1 MYSKTHRRTTRPA
14 PAKKLP
20 KGEQAELA
28 YRHTRLNF
36 RLELNRTRAALRP
49 WCLAKSYCFLAIFVD
64 CGPPYHS
71 WQRGQPPLL
80 ISTFEHKGSLQKLLK
95 TAMLEVEELD
105 SPNAVPPKTPPPNY
119 GQATALP
126 PKPRFA
132 AMLPPDEPAPELD
145 ETTKQQL
152 RAVFAACDD
161 GRGLD
166 APRTREAVR
175 ALGLGDGEAAVDRF
189 LAARGGAR
197 FLSCDAFCEAAAAE
211 LDRAR
216 GAEPELLKLLALFD
230 DGGAGTL
237 DRETLRHLL
246 CDFASPE
253 RLTPDEF
260 DELDLGNS
268 VDYRAYVRSLMAT
281 T

>member
-1 MYSKTHRRTTRPA
+1 M
-14 PAKKLP
+14 
-20 KGEQAELA
+20 
-28 YRHTRLNF
+28 
-36 RLELNRTRAALRP
+36 
-49 WCLAKSYCFLAIFVD
+49 
-64 CGPPYHS
+64 HS
-71 WQRGQPPLL
+71 PQRRGQ
-80 ISTFEHKGSLQKLLK
+80 
-95 TAMLEVEELD
+95 VEELD
-105 SPNAVPPKTPPPNY
+105 SPNALPPKTPPPNY

-132 AMLPPDEPAPELD
+132 ATLPPDESAPSVRARVELLPSAPPPPELD

-189 LAARGGAR
+189 LEARRGAR
-197 FLSCDAFCEAAAAE
+197 FLSCDAFCDAAAAE
-211 LDRAR
+211 LDKAR
-216 GAEPELLKLLALFD
+216 GAESELLKLLALFD
-230 DGGAGTL
+230 DQGSGTL
-237 DRETLRHLL
+237 DKETLRHLL

-260 DELDLGNS
+260 DELNLGNS
-268 VDYRAYVRSLMAT
+268 VDYRDYVRSLT

>member
-1 MYSKTHRRTTRPA
+1 
-14 PAKKLP
+14 
-20 KGEQAELA
+20 
-28 YRHTRLNF
+28 
-36 RLELNRTRAALRP
+36 
-49 WCLAKSYCFLAIFVD
+49 
-64 CGPPYHS
+64 
-71 WQRGQPPLL
+71 
-80 ISTFEHKGSLQKLLK
+80 
-95 TAMLEVEELD
+95 MLEVEELD
-105 SPNAVPPKTPPPNY
+105 SPNAYPPKTPPPNY

-132 AMLPPDEPAPELD
+132 AMLPPDESAPELD

-230 DGGAGTL
+230 DGGSGTL

>member
-1 MYSKTHRRTTRPA
+1 M
-14 PAKKLP
+14 
-20 KGEQAELA
+20 Q
-28 YRHTRLNF
+28 
-36 RLELNRTRAALRP
+36 
-49 WCLAKSYCFLAIFVD
+49 
-64 CGPPYHS
+64 
-71 WQRGQPPLL
+71 
-80 ISTFEHKGSLQKLLK
+80 
-95 TAMLEVEELD
+95 VEELD
-105 SPNAVPPKTPPPNY
+105 SPNAYPPKTPPPNY

-132 AMLPPDEPAPELD
+132 STTTLPARLPPGESAPSVRARAELLPSAPPSPEPD

-189 LAARGGAR
+189 MEARGGAR

-230 DGGAGTL
+230 DGGSGTL

-268 VDYRAYVRSLMAT
+268 VDYRQYVRSLMAT

>member
-1 MYSKTHRRTTRPA
+1 M
-14 PAKKLP
+14 
-20 KGEQAELA
+20 Q
-28 YRHTRLNF
+28 
-36 RLELNRTRAALRP
+36 
-49 WCLAKSYCFLAIFVD
+49 
-64 CGPPYHS
+64 
-71 WQRGQPPLL
+71 
-80 ISTFEHKGSLQKLLK
+80 
-95 TAMLEVEELD
+95 VEELD
-105 SPNAVPPKTPPPNY
+105 SPSNAYPPKTPPPNY

-132 AMLPPDEPAPELD
+132 APLPPARLPPDESTPELD

-189 LAARGGAR
+189 LEARGGAR

-216 GAEPELLKLLALFD
+216 GAESELLKLLALFD
-230 DGGAGTL
+230 EEGSGTL
-237 DRETLRHLL
+237 NKETLRHLL

-260 DELDLGNS
+260 DELDLGANI
-268 VDYRAYVRSLMAT
+268 DYRAYVRSLT

>member
-1 MYSKTHRRTTRPA
+1 M
-14 PAKKLP
+14 
-20 KGEQAELA
+20 Q
-28 YRHTRLNF
+28 
-36 RLELNRTRAALRP
+36 
-49 WCLAKSYCFLAIFVD
+49 
-64 CGPPYHS
+64 
-71 WQRGQPPLL
+71 
-80 ISTFEHKGSLQKLLK
+80 
-95 TAMLEVEELD
+95 VEELD
-105 SPNAVPPKTPPPNY
+105 SPNAYPPKTPPPNY

-132 AMLPPDEPAPELD
+132 ATTTLPPARLPPDESAPSVRARAELLPSAPPPPELD

-230 DGGAGTL
+230 DGGSGTL

-260 DELDLGNS
+260 DELDLGTS
-268 VDYRAYVRSLMAT
+268 VDYRQYVRSLMAT

>member
-1 MYSKTHRRTTRPA
+1 M
-14 PAKKLP
+14 
-20 KGEQAELA
+20 Q
-28 YRHTRLNF
+28 
-36 RLELNRTRAALRP
+36 
-49 WCLAKSYCFLAIFVD
+49 
-64 CGPPYHS
+64 
-71 WQRGQPPLL
+71 
-80 ISTFEHKGSLQKLLK
+80 
-95 TAMLEVEELD
+95 VEELD
-105 SPNAVPPKTPPPNY
+105 SPNAYPPKTPPPNY

-132 AMLPPDEPAPELD
+132 AAARPPPGESAPSVRARAELLPSAPPPPELD

-189 LAARGGAR
+189 LEARRGAR

-230 DGGAGTL
+230 DGGSGTL

-260 DELDLGNS
+260 GELDLDNT

>member
-1 MYSKTHRRTTRPA
+1 M
-14 PAKKLP
+14 
-20 KGEQAELA
+20 
-28 YRHTRLNF
+28 
-36 RLELNRTRAALRP
+36 
-49 WCLAKSYCFLAIFVD
+49 
-64 CGPPYHS
+64 HS
-71 WQRGQPPLL
+71 PQRRGQ
-80 ISTFEHKGSLQKLLK
+80 
-95 TAMLEVEELD
+95 VEELD
-105 SPNAVPPKTPPPNY
+105 SPSNAYPPKTPPPNY

-132 AMLPPDEPAPELD
+132 STTTLPPNESAPELD

-189 LAARGGAR
+189 LEARGGAR

-216 GAEPELLKLLALFD
+216 GAESELLKLLALFD
-230 DGGAGTL
+230 EEGSGTL
-237 DRETLRHLL
+237 NKETLRHLL

-260 DELDLGNS
+260 DELDLGANI
-268 VDYRAYVRSLMAT
+268 DYRAYVRSLT

>member
-1 MYSKTHRRTTRPA
+1 M
-14 PAKKLP
+14 
-20 KGEQAELA
+20 Q
-28 YRHTRLNF
+28 
-36 RLELNRTRAALRP
+36 
-49 WCLAKSYCFLAIFVD
+49 
-64 CGPPYHS
+64 
-71 WQRGQPPLL
+71 
-80 ISTFEHKGSLQKLLK
+80 
-95 TAMLEVEELD
+95 VEELD
-105 SPNAVPPKTPPPNY
+105 SPSNAYPPKTPPPNY

-132 AMLPPDEPAPELD
+132 AQQRLPPDESPPELD

-189 LAARGGAR
+189 LAARKGAK
-197 FLSCDAFCEAAAAE
+197 FLSRDAFCEAAAAE

-216 GAEPELLKLLALFD
+216 GAESELLKLLALFD
-230 DGGAGTL
+230 DGGSGTL

-246 CDFASPE
+246 CDFVSPE
-253 RLTPDEF
+253 RLTRDEF
-260 DELDLGNS
+260 DELNLGNS
-268 VDYRAYVRSLMAT
+268 VDYRAYVRSLT

>member
-1 MYSKTHRRTTRPA
+1 M
-14 PAKKLP
+14 
-20 KGEQAELA
+20 Q
-28 YRHTRLNF
+28 
-36 RLELNRTRAALRP
+36 
-49 WCLAKSYCFLAIFVD
+49 
-64 CGPPYHS
+64 
-71 WQRGQPPLL
+71 
-80 ISTFEHKGSLQKLLK
+80 
-95 TAMLEVEELD
+95 VEELD
-105 SPNAVPPKTPPPNY
+105 SPNAYPPKTPPPNY

-132 AMLPPDEPAPELD
+132 AMLPRDESAPELD

-230 DGGAGTL
+230 DGGSGTL

-260 DELDLGNS
+260 EEFAQDSGKNI
-268 VDYRAYVRSLMAT
+268 DYRAYVRSLMAT

>member
-1 MYSKTHRRTTRPA
+1 M
-14 PAKKLP
+14 
-20 KGEQAELA
+20 Q
-28 YRHTRLNF
+28 
-36 RLELNRTRAALRP
+36 
-49 WCLAKSYCFLAIFVD
+49 
-64 CGPPYHS
+64 
-71 WQRGQPPLL
+71 
-80 ISTFEHKGSLQKLLK
+80 
-95 TAMLEVEELD
+95 VEELD
-105 SPNAVPPKTPPPNY
+105 SPSNAYPPKTPPPNY

-132 AMLPPDEPAPELD
+132 STTLPPARPPPDESAPSVRARAELLPAPSPPELD

-189 LAARGGAR
+189 MEARGGAR

-211 LDRAR
+211 LDKAR
-216 GAEPELLKLLALFD
+216 GAESELLKLLALFD
-230 DGGAGTL
+230 DQGSGTL

-260 DELDLGNS
+260 DELNLGNS
-268 VDYRAYVRSLMAT
+268 VDYRAYVRSLT

>member
-1 MYSKTHRRTTRPA
+1 M
-14 PAKKLP
+14 
-20 KGEQAELA
+20 
-28 YRHTRLNF
+28 
-36 RLELNRTRAALRP
+36 
-49 WCLAKSYCFLAIFVD
+49 
-64 CGPPYHS
+64 HS
-71 WQRGQPPLL
+71 PQRRGQ
-80 ISTFEHKGSLQKLLK
+80 
-95 TAMLEVEELD
+95 VEELD
-105 SPNAVPPKTPPPNY
+105 SPNALPPKTPPPNY

-132 AMLPPDEPAPELD
+132 ATLPPDESAPSVRARVELLPSAPPPPELD

-189 LAARGGAR
+189 MEARGGAR

-211 LDRAR
+211 LDKAR
-216 GAEPELLKLLALFD
+216 GAESELMKLLALFD
-230 DGGAGTL
+230 EQGSGTL

-260 DELDLGNS
+260 DELDLGANI
-268 VDYRAYVRSLMAT
+268 DYRAYVRSLT

>member
-1 MYSKTHRRTTRPA
+1 MH
-14 PAKKLP
+14 
-20 KGEQAELA
+20 
-28 YRHTRLNF
+28 
-36 RLELNRTRAALRP
+36 
-49 WCLAKSYCFLAIFVD
+49 
-64 CGPPYHS
+64 
-71 WQRGQPPLL
+71 
-80 ISTFEHKGSLQKLLK
+80 
-95 TAMLEVEELD
+95 VEELD
-105 SPNAVPPKTPPPNY
+105 SPNALPPKTPPPNY

-132 AMLPPDEPAPELD
+132 STTTLPPARLPPDEPAPSVRARAELLPSAPPPPELD

-230 DGGAGTL
+230 DGGSGTL

-260 DELDLGNS
+260 DELNLGNS
-268 VDYRAYVRSLMAT
+268 VDYRAYVRSLT

>member
-1 MYSKTHRRTTRPA
+1 M
-14 PAKKLP
+14 
-20 KGEQAELA
+20 
-28 YRHTRLNF
+28 
-36 RLELNRTRAALRP
+36 
-49 WCLAKSYCFLAIFVD
+49 
-64 CGPPYHS
+64 HS
-71 WQRGQPPLL
+71 PQRRGQ
-80 ISTFEHKGSLQKLLK
+80 
-95 TAMLEVEELD
+95 VEELD
-105 SPNAVPPKTPPPNY
+105 SPNALPPKTPPPNY

-132 AMLPPDEPAPELD
+132 ATLPPDESAPSVRARVELLPSAPPPPELD

-189 LAARGGAR
+189 MEARRGAR

-216 GAEPELLKLLALFD
+216 GAESELLKLLALFD
-230 DGGAGTL
+230 DQGSGTL

-260 DELDLGNS
+260 DELNLGNS
-268 VDYRAYVRSLMAT
+268 VDYRAYVRSLT

>member
-1 MYSKTHRRTTRPA
+1 M
-14 PAKKLP
+14 
-20 KGEQAELA
+20 
-28 YRHTRLNF
+28 
-36 RLELNRTRAALRP
+36 
-49 WCLAKSYCFLAIFVD
+49 
-64 CGPPYHS
+64 HS
-71 WQRGQPPLL
+71 PQRRGQ
-80 ISTFEHKGSLQKLLK
+80 
-95 TAMLEVEELD
+95 VEELD
-105 SPNAVPPKTPPPNY
+105 SPNALPPKTPPPNY

-132 AMLPPDEPAPELD
+132 ATLPPDESAPSVRARVELLPSAPPPPELD

-211 LDRAR
+211 LDKAR
-216 GAEPELLKLLALFD
+216 GAESELMKLLALFD
-230 DGGAGTL
+230 EQGSGTL

-260 DELDLGNS
+260 DELNLGNS
-268 VDYRAYVRSLMAT
+268 VDYRAYVRSLT

>member
-1 MYSKTHRRTTRPA
+1 M
-14 PAKKLP
+14 
-20 KGEQAELA
+20 
-28 YRHTRLNF
+28 
-36 RLELNRTRAALRP
+36 
-49 WCLAKSYCFLAIFVD
+49 
-64 CGPPYHS
+64 HS
-71 WQRGQPPLL
+71 PQRRGQ
-80 ISTFEHKGSLQKLLK
+80 
-95 TAMLEVEELD
+95 VEELD
-105 SPNAVPPKTPPPNY
+105 SPNALPPKTPPPNY

-132 AMLPPDEPAPELD
+132 ATLPPDESAPSVRARVELLPSAPPPPELD

-189 LAARGGAR
+189 MEARRGAR

-211 LDRAR
+211 LDKAR
-216 GAEPELLKLLALFD
+216 GAESELMKLLALFD
-230 DGGAGTL
+230 EQGSGTL

-260 DELDLGNS
+260 DELNLGNS
-268 VDYRAYVRSLMAT
+268 VDYRAYVRSLT

>member
-1 MYSKTHRRTTRPA
+1 M
-14 PAKKLP
+14 
-20 KGEQAELA
+20 Q
-28 YRHTRLNF
+28 
-36 RLELNRTRAALRP
+36 
-49 WCLAKSYCFLAIFVD
+49 
-64 CGPPYHS
+64 
-71 WQRGQPPLL
+71 
-80 ISTFEHKGSLQKLLK
+80 
-95 TAMLEVEELD
+95 VEELD
-105 SPNAVPPKTPPPNY
+105 SPNAYPPKTPPPNY

-132 AMLPPDEPAPELD
+132 STTTLPARLPPGESAPSVRARAELLPSAPPSPELD

-189 LAARGGAR
+189 LEARGGAR

-230 DGGAGTL
+230 DGGSGTL

-260 DELDLGNS
+260 DELDLGDS

>member
-1 MYSKTHRRTTRPA
+1 M
-14 PAKKLP
+14 
-20 KGEQAELA
+20 Q
-28 YRHTRLNF
+28 
-36 RLELNRTRAALRP
+36 
-49 WCLAKSYCFLAIFVD
+49 
-64 CGPPYHS
+64 
-71 WQRGQPPLL
+71 
-80 ISTFEHKGSLQKLLK
+80 
-95 TAMLEVEELD
+95 VEELD
-105 SPNAVPPKTPPPNY
+105 SPNAYPPKTPPPNY

-132 AMLPPDEPAPELD
+132 ATLPPDESAPSVRARVELLPSAPPPPELD

-189 LAARGGAR
+189 LEARGGAR

-211 LDRAR
+211 LDKAR
-216 GAEPELLKLLALFD
+216 GAESELLKLLALFD
-230 DGGAGTL
+230 DGGSGTL

-260 DELDLGNS
+260 EELDLGANI
-268 VDYRAYVRSLMAT
+268 DYRQYVRSLMAT

>member
-1 MYSKTHRRTTRPA
+1 M
-14 PAKKLP
+14 
-20 KGEQAELA
+20 Q
-28 YRHTRLNF
+28 
-36 RLELNRTRAALRP
+36 
-49 WCLAKSYCFLAIFVD
+49 
-64 CGPPYHS
+64 
-71 WQRGQPPLL
+71 
-80 ISTFEHKGSLQKLLK
+80 
-95 TAMLEVEELD
+95 VEELD
-105 SPNAVPPKTPPPNY
+105 SPNAYPPKTPPPNY

-132 AMLPPDEPAPELD
+132 AAARPPPGESAPSVRARAELLPSAPPPPELD

-189 LAARGGAR
+189 MEARRGAR

-216 GAEPELLKLLALFD
+216 GAESELLKLLALFD
-230 DGGAGTL
+230 EQGSGTL

-260 DELDLGNS
+260 EELDLGANI
-268 VDYRAYVRSLMAT
+268 DYRQYVRSLMAT

>member
-1 MYSKTHRRTTRPA
+1 M
-14 PAKKLP
+14 
-20 KGEQAELA
+20 
-28 YRHTRLNF
+28 
-36 RLELNRTRAALRP
+36 
-49 WCLAKSYCFLAIFVD
+49 
-64 CGPPYHS
+64 HS
-71 WQRGQPPLL
+71 PQRRGQ
-80 ISTFEHKGSLQKLLK
+80 
-95 TAMLEVEELD
+95 VEELD
-105 SPNAVPPKTPPPNY
+105 SPNALPPKTPPPNY

-132 AMLPPDEPAPELD
+132 ATLPPDESAPSVRARVELLPSAPPPPELD

-189 LAARGGAR
+189 LEARRGAR

-216 GAEPELLKLLALFD
+216 GAESELMKLLALFD
-230 DGGAGTL
+230 EQGSGTL

-260 DELDLGNS
+260 DELNLGNS
-268 VDYRAYVRSLMAT
+268 VDYRAYVRSLT

>member
-1 MYSKTHRRTTRPA
+1 
-14 PAKKLP
+14 
-20 KGEQAELA
+20 
-28 YRHTRLNF
+28 
-36 RLELNRTRAALRP
+36 
-49 WCLAKSYCFLAIFVD
+49 
-64 CGPPYHS
+64 
-71 WQRGQPPLL
+71 
-80 ISTFEHKGSLQKLLK
+80 
-95 TAMLEVEELD
+95 MLEVEELD
-105 SPNAVPPKTPPPNY
+105 SPNAYPPKTPPPNY

-132 AMLPPDEPAPELD
+132 AARPPPGESAPSVRARAELLPSAPPPPELD

-152 RAVFAACDD
+152 RAVFATCDD

-189 LAARGGAR
+189 MEARRGAR

-216 GAEPELLKLLALFD
+216 GAESELLKLLALFD
-230 DGGAGTL
+230 DGGSGTL

-260 DELDLGNS
+260 EELDLGANI
-268 VDYRAYVRSLMAT
+268 DYRQYVRSLMAT

>member
-1 MYSKTHRRTTRPA
+1 M
-14 PAKKLP
+14 
-20 KGEQAELA
+20 Q
-28 YRHTRLNF
+28 
-36 RLELNRTRAALRP
+36 
-49 WCLAKSYCFLAIFVD
+49 
-64 CGPPYHS
+64 
-71 WQRGQPPLL
+71 
-80 ISTFEHKGSLQKLLK
+80 
-95 TAMLEVEELD
+95 VEELD
-105 SPNAVPPKTPPPNY
+105 SPNAYPPKTPPPNY

-132 AMLPPDEPAPELD
+132 AARPPPGESAPSVRARAELLPSAPPPPELD

-189 LAARGGAR
+189 LEARGGAR

-216 GAEPELLKLLALFD
+216 GAESELLKLLALFD
-230 DGGAGTL
+230 DGGSGTL

-268 VDYRAYVRSLMAT
+268 VDYRAYVRSLT

>member
-1 MYSKTHRRTTRPA
+1 M
-14 PAKKLP
+14 
-20 KGEQAELA
+20 Q
-28 YRHTRLNF
+28 
-36 RLELNRTRAALRP
+36 
-49 WCLAKSYCFLAIFVD
+49 
-64 CGPPYHS
+64 
-71 WQRGQPPLL
+71 
-80 ISTFEHKGSLQKLLK
+80 
-95 TAMLEVEELD
+95 VEELD
-105 SPNAVPPKTPPPNY
+105 SPNAYPPKTPPPNY

-132 AMLPPDEPAPELD
+132 ATARLPPDESAPELD

-189 LAARGGAR
+189 MEARRGAR

-230 DGGAGTL
+230 DGGSGTL

-260 DELDLGNS
+260 DELNLGNS
-268 VDYRAYVRSLMAT
+268 VDYRAYVRSLT

>member
-1 MYSKTHRRTTRPA
+1 M
-14 PAKKLP
+14 
-20 KGEQAELA
+20 Q
-28 YRHTRLNF
+28 
-36 RLELNRTRAALRP
+36 
-49 WCLAKSYCFLAIFVD
+49 
-64 CGPPYHS
+64 
-71 WQRGQPPLL
+71 
-80 ISTFEHKGSLQKLLK
+80 
-95 TAMLEVEELD
+95 VEELD
-105 SPNAVPPKTPPPNY
+105 SPNAYPPKTPPPNY

-132 AMLPPDEPAPELD
+132 AAARPPPNESAPSVRARAELLPSAPRPPELD

-189 LAARGGAR
+189 LAARSGAR

-230 DGGAGTL
+230 DGGSGTL

-260 DELDLGNS
+260 DELDLGQS
-268 VDYRAYVRSLMAT
+268 VDYRAYVRSLT

>member
-1 MYSKTHRRTTRPA
+1 
-14 PAKKLP
+14 
-20 KGEQAELA
+20 
-28 YRHTRLNF
+28 
-36 RLELNRTRAALRP
+36 
-49 WCLAKSYCFLAIFVD
+49 
-64 CGPPYHS
+64 
-71 WQRGQPPLL
+71 
-80 ISTFEHKGSLQKLLK
+80 
-95 TAMLEVEELD
+95 MLEVEELD
-105 SPNAVPPKTPPPNY
+105 SPNAYPPKTPPPNY

-132 AMLPPDEPAPELD
+132 STTTLPPARPPPGESAPSVRARAELLPSAPPPPELD

-189 LAARGGAR
+189 LAARSGAR

-230 DGGAGTL
+230 DGGSGTL

-260 DELDLGNS
+260 DELNLGNS
-268 VDYRAYVRSLMAT
+268 VDYRDYVRSLT

>member
-1 MYSKTHRRTTRPA
+1 M
-14 PAKKLP
+14 
-20 KGEQAELA
+20 Q
-28 YRHTRLNF
+28 
-36 RLELNRTRAALRP
+36 
-49 WCLAKSYCFLAIFVD
+49 
-64 CGPPYHS
+64 
-71 WQRGQPPLL
+71 
-80 ISTFEHKGSLQKLLK
+80 
-95 TAMLEVEELD
+95 VEELD
-105 SPNAVPPKTPPPNY
+105 SPTNAYPPKTPPPNY

-132 AMLPPDEPAPELD
+132 ATTTLPPARLPPNESAPPPPELD

-189 LAARGGAR
+189 LAARKGAK

-216 GAEPELLKLLALFD
+216 GAESELLKLLALFD
-230 DGGAGTL
+230 EQGSGTL

-260 DELDLGNS
+260 DELDLGNT

>member
-1 MYSKTHRRTTRPA
+1 M
-14 PAKKLP
+14 
-20 KGEQAELA
+20 Q
-28 YRHTRLNF
+28 
-36 RLELNRTRAALRP
+36 
-49 WCLAKSYCFLAIFVD
+49 
-64 CGPPYHS
+64 
-71 WQRGQPPLL
+71 
-80 ISTFEHKGSLQKLLK
+80 
-95 TAMLEVEELD
+95 VEELD
-105 SPNAVPPKTPPPNY
+105 SPNAYPPKTPPPNY

-132 AMLPPDEPAPELD
+132 ATTTLPGESAPELD

-152 RAVFAACDD
+152 RAVFAACDG

-211 LDRAR
+211 LDKAR
-216 GAEPELLKLLALFD
+216 GAESELLKLLALFD
-230 DGGAGTL
+230 DGGSGTL

-260 DELDLGNS
+260 DELDLGQS
-268 VDYRAYVRSLMAT
+268 VDYRDYVRSLT

>member
-1 MYSKTHRRTTRPA
+1 M
-14 PAKKLP
+14 
-20 KGEQAELA
+20 
-28 YRHTRLNF
+28 
-36 RLELNRTRAALRP
+36 
-49 WCLAKSYCFLAIFVD
+49 
-64 CGPPYHS
+64 HS
-71 WQRGQPPLL
+71 PQRRGQ
-80 ISTFEHKGSLQKLLK
+80 
-95 TAMLEVEELD
+95 VEELD
-105 SPNAVPPKTPPPNY
+105 SPSNAYPPKTPPPNY

-132 AMLPPDEPAPELD
+132 STTTLPPNESAPELD

-189 LAARGGAR
+189 MEARRGAR

-211 LDRAR
+211 LDKAR
-216 GAEPELLKLLALFD
+216 GAESELMKLLALFD
-230 DGGAGTL
+230 DQGSGTL

-260 DELDLGNS
+260 DELDLGANI
-268 VDYRAYVRSLMAT
+268 DYRAYVRSLT

>member
-1 MYSKTHRRTTRPA
+1 
-14 PAKKLP
+14 
-20 KGEQAELA
+20 
-28 YRHTRLNF
+28 
-36 RLELNRTRAALRP
+36 
-49 WCLAKSYCFLAIFVD
+49 
-64 CGPPYHS
+64 
-71 WQRGQPPLL
+71 
-80 ISTFEHKGSLQKLLK
+80 
-95 TAMLEVEELD
+95 MLEVEELD
-105 SPNAVPPKTPPPNY
+105 SPNAYPPKTPPPNY

-132 AMLPPDEPAPELD
+132 ATTTLPGESAPSVRARAELLPSAPPPPELD

-189 LAARGGAR
+189 MEARRGAR

-211 LDRAR
+211 LDKAR
-216 GAEPELLKLLALFD
+216 GAESELMKLLALFD
-230 DGGAGTL
+230 EQGSGTL

-260 DELDLGNS
+260 EELDLGNS

>member
-1 MYSKTHRRTTRPA
+1 M
-14 PAKKLP
+14 
-20 KGEQAELA
+20 Q
-28 YRHTRLNF
+28 
-36 RLELNRTRAALRP
+36 
-49 WCLAKSYCFLAIFVD
+49 
-64 CGPPYHS
+64 
-71 WQRGQPPLL
+71 
-80 ISTFEHKGSLQKLLK
+80 
-95 TAMLEVEELD
+95 VEELD
-105 SPNAVPPKTPPPNY
+105 SPNAYPPKTPPPNY

-132 AMLPPDEPAPELD
+132 STTTLPPARPPDESAPSVRARAEPLPSAPPPPELD

-197 FLSCDAFCEAAAAE
+197 FLSCEAFCAAAAAE

-230 DGGAGTL
+230 DGGSGTL

-260 DELDLGNS
+260 DELDLGTS
-268 VDYRAYVRSLMAT
+268 VDYRQYVRSLMAT

>member
-1 MYSKTHRRTTRPA
+1 M
-14 PAKKLP
+14 
-20 KGEQAELA
+20 Q
-28 YRHTRLNF
+28 
-36 RLELNRTRAALRP
+36 
-49 WCLAKSYCFLAIFVD
+49 
-64 CGPPYHS
+64 
-71 WQRGQPPLL
+71 
-80 ISTFEHKGSLQKLLK
+80 
-95 TAMLEVEELD
+95 VEELD
-105 SPNAVPPKTPPPNY
+105 SPNALPPKTPPPNY

-132 AMLPPDEPAPELD
+132 STTTLPPARPPPGEPAPSVRARAELLPSAPPPPELD

-189 LAARGGAR
+189 MEARRGAR

-211 LDRAR
+211 LDKAR
-216 GAEPELLKLLALFD
+216 GAESELLKLLALFD
-230 DGGAGTL
+230 DQGSGTL

-260 DELDLGNS
+260 DELNLGNS
-268 VDYRAYVRSLMAT
+268 VDYRAYVRSLT

>member
-1 MYSKTHRRTTRPA
+1 M
-14 PAKKLP
+14 
-20 KGEQAELA
+20 Q
-28 YRHTRLNF
+28 
-36 RLELNRTRAALRP
+36 
-49 WCLAKSYCFLAIFVD
+49 
-64 CGPPYHS
+64 
-71 WQRGQPPLL
+71 
-80 ISTFEHKGSLQKLLK
+80 
-95 TAMLEVEELD
+95 VEELD
-105 SPNAVPPKTPPPNY
+105 SPSNAYPPKTPPPNY

-132 AMLPPDEPAPELD
+132 AAARPPPDESAPSVRARAELLPPDQSTPELD

-189 LAARGGAR
+189 LEARRGAR

-216 GAEPELLKLLALFD
+216 GAESELMKLLALFD
-230 DGGAGTL
+230 EQGSGTL

-260 DELDLGNS
+260 DELDLGANI
-268 VDYRAYVRSLMAT
+268 DYRAYVRSLT